1 MSRADRSQLVTRARS
16 RVLVVAAALTALV
29 VLAACGDGVQ
39 PRDGASAT
47 STTALGAGT
56 LVLPPD
62 TAPTDVPPGEDPAG
76 VLGED
81 PELDDLAQA
90 CFEGDL
96 FACDTLFL
104 RTEVGGELE
113 AYSQTCGGR
122 IERQDGAP
130 GCADRFDA
138 VAPAPDA
145 PGVLGDDAELDGLAA
160 ACFDGDAGACD
171 DLYLRSPVD
180 SDYEAY
186 GATCG
191 GRLALP
197 SDGGCESQFGPG

>member
-1 MSRADRSQLVTRARS
+1 MTRRALGRGV
-16 RVLVVAAALTALV
+16 ALTIGLASLV
-29 VLAACGDGVQ
+29 LLGACGDGVQ
-39 PRDGASAT
+39 PREGASGA
-47 STTALGAGT
+47 STTTTGGGSSF
-56 LVLPPD
+56 VPPE
-62 TAPTDVPPGEDPAG
+62 TGPTDVPAGEDPAE

-81 PELDDLAQA
+81 PELDTLAQA

-96 FACDTLFL
+96 LACDTLFL
-104 RTEVGGELE
+104 RSDVGGDLE

-122 IERQDGAP
+122 IERQNGAP
-130 GCADRFDA
+130 ACADRFDA
-138 VAPAPDA
+138 VAPAPEA
-145 PGVLGDDAELDGLAA
+145 PGELGADAELDALAA

-191 GRLALP
+191 GRLALA
-197 SDGGCESQFGPG
+197 SDGGCESQFGSG